1 MVFALANAL
10 IGAATVTGVV
20 SDSSGPVASAAVWLE
35 GGAKAQPVHASV
47 VQKGKKFSPHI
58 LIVPVG
64 SSVDFPNR
72 DDIFHNVFA
81 EYNAK
86 KFDLGM
92 FPKGQSKS
100 VVFDKPG
107 TVSVLCNVHS
117 EMSAY
122 ILVVDSDRFGVTDKA
137 GRFSLAGVSPGKYK
151 VHAWHETR
159 RTAVR
164 EIKVGATNESLQLTI
179 SR

>member
-1 MVFALANAL
+1 MFALANVL
-10 IGAATVTGVV
+10 IGAVTVSGVV

-35 GGAKAQPVHASV
+35 GGSKAEPVHASI
-47 VQKGKKFSPHI
+47 VQKGKKFTPHI
-58 LIVPVG
+58 LVVPVG

-92 FPKGQSKS
+92 FPKGQSKQ

-122 ILVVDSDRFGVTDKA
+122 IVVVESGRFAVTDRA
-137 GRFSLAGVSPGKYK
+137 GRFSLAGVNPGKYK
-151 VHAWHETR
+151 ARAWHETR
-159 RTAVR
+159 RTGVR
-164 EIKVGATNESLQLTI
+164 EITVGSSNESVQLTI